1 MWVWCGKSGYD
12 LGIGKSEYSIRS
24 REVLM
29 CSDRYADDI
38 PLRLPNTQL
47 PPTRSDFS
55 KQSNG
60 IPRSWS
66 ALAAAIPEEPAPIT
80 AAWGSS
86 VIASTLIKNDGG
98 VKFVRGL
105 HPAMFATALEH
116 LAKALEAED
125 QHERGEPEQN
135 AQHRG

>member
-38 PLRLPNTQL
+38 PLALPNTQL

-60 IPRSWS
+60 MPRSWR
-66 ALAAAIPEEPAPIT
+66 ALAAAIPEDPAPIRH
-80 AAWGSS
+80 ADGSS
-86 VIASTLIKNDGG
+86 VVLPVSGTRATVAKDDGG
-98 VKFVRGL
+98 VKFSQRLLRRSRCAGARG
-105 HPAMFATALEH
+105 
-116 LAKALEAED
+116 
-125 QHERGEPEQN
+125 RGRVP
-135 AQHRG
+135 RGSS